1 MAISLVDICLR
12 KTGENMYVYIYIYI
26 YTYVHCSISEVY
38 LIIEYN

>member
-26 YTYVHCSISEVY
+26 YTHMFTAALVKCS
-38 LIIEYN
+38 